1 MKRRIAVLLLGAIA
15 LPAAAQAPQW
25 DTKRP
30 LRFVT
35 GYTPGGTFDTVIRAL
50 ADGIQAEIG
59 NTVMVDNRP
68 GAGGSV
74 GSDVVAKSVPDGYTL
89 LIGGAGTHGVTP
101 AVRRNLPF
109 DTERDFTAIA
119 RIAEFPNVMVV
130 SADLPV
136 RTVADFVEWA
146 GRQPDGINF
155 GSQGAG
161 TSIHLTGE
169 LFRLRT
175 GLKMVHVPYR
185 GSAQAVADL
194 RVGRVHVM
202 FDNLPSV
209 MGQIEG
215 GALRALAVTSA
226 TRASGLPNVPTMG
239 EAGIADFV
247 VTSWVGVFGPA
258 GMQRTTVEQISA
270 AIQQATVSTP
280 GSDRLRAL
288 GAQLS
293 PADSAV
299 FDRSWRADMRRWQE
313 VVKLAGVEVEE

>member
-1 MKRRIAVLLLGAIA
+1 MKRRVVTLLLGAIA
-15 LPAAAQAPQW
+15 LPAAAQAP
-25 DTKRP
+25 DTTRP

-50 ADGIQAEIG
+50 ADGIQARIG
-59 NTVMVDNRP
+59 HTVVVDNRP

-74 GSDVVAKSVPDGYTL
+74 GSDVVAKSAPDGYTL
-89 LIGGAGTHGVTP
+89 LVGGAGTHGVTP

-109 DTERDFTAIA
+109 DTEQDFTAIA

-136 RTVADFVEWA
+136 RTVGEFVQWA
-146 GRQPDGINF
+146 AKQPGGINF

-175 GLKMVHVPYR
+175 GLEMVHVPYR
-185 GSAQAVADL
+185 GSAQATADL
-194 RVGRVHVM
+194 RGGRVHVM

-226 TRASGLPNVPTMG
+226 TRVAGLPDVPTMG
-239 EAGIADFV
+239 EAGIPDFV
-247 VTSWVGVFGPA
+247 VASWVGVFGPA
-258 GMQRTTVEQISA
+258 GMQSATVERISA
-270 AIQQATVSTP
+270 AIQEATASPP
-280 GSDRLRAL
+280 GSDRLRAM

-293 PADSAV
+293 PANSAA
-299 FDRSWRADMRRWQE
+299 FDRSWRADMRRWRE
-313 VVKLAGVEVEE
+313 VVALANVKVEE